1 MPFFIT
7 FALSPRWRAYNI
19 IYMLLEVDNVVK
31 QYAGHRALDG
41 VSLGVPKGTIYG
53 LLGPNGAGKTT
64 LIRIINCITAPDS
77 GEVRLNGK
85 SIRPEDVRHI
95 GYLPEERGLYK
106 KMKVGEQA
114 LYLARLR
121 GMSKADALRAL
132 KHWFEKF
139 GIEAWWDKKVEELSK
154 GMAQKV
160 QFITTI
166 LHQPELLILDEP
178 FSGFDPVNAALL
190 KREILELRDQGTTI
204 IFSTHNMASVEE
216 LCENISLIN
225 RSRIVLQG
233 NVAEIR
239 AAHTSDTFHV
249 VTTDFIPGMPD
260 KYEIMDLD
268 NDRMD
273 AFYYTVRKLN
283 PAMTNNDL
291 LAALM
296 TEGEILAFEEV
307 LPSMDDIFI
316 ETVNG
321 TAPSTP
327 PEGEL

>member
-1 MPFFIT
+1 
-7 FALSPRWRAYNI
+7 
-19 IYMLLEVDNVVK
+19 
-31 QYAGHRALDG
+31 
-41 VSLGVPKGTIYG
+41 
-53 LLGPNGAGKTT
+53 
-64 LIRIINCITAPDS
+64 
-77 GEVRLNGK
+77 
-85 SIRPEDVRHI
+85 
-95 GYLPEERGLYK
+95 
-106 KMKVGEQA
+106 
-114 LYLARLR
+114 
-121 GMSKADALRAL
+121 
-132 KHWFEKF
+132 
-139 GIEAWWDKKVEELSK
+139 
-154 GMAQKV
+154 
-160 QFITTI
+160 
-166 LHQPELLILDEP
+166 
-178 FSGFDPVNAALL
+178 
-190 KREILELRDQGTTI
+190 
-204 IFSTHNMASVEE
+204 MASVEE

-273 AFYYTVRKLN
+273 AFYYTVRKIS

-327 PEGEL
+327 PEEEL